1 MFQLVWL
8 WGSVILLRWISP
20 YQGNFSVIELIN
32 IFVNNIAPILIVA
45 GSGYAAGRLLKIE
58 SRSIGQLI
66 FNVFSP
72 ALVFFSLYDS
82 KIGGEELGLLIVVT
96 ISFQVLMALISY
108 IVMRV
113 QKVNDIDK
121 ASVMISSFCLNAGN
135 YGLSL
140 TNFAFGEVVMARA
153 VVIYVANTILN
164 YTLGVFVASSGRQS
178 PGKALLNIAYVPA
191 VYATAAA
198 LILKGLNIELPLVVF
213 RAVTVMK
220 DAAIP
225 AMLILLGL
233 QMAQTITLQKWSL
246 LGWGV
251 LLKLFVSPVLG
262 VALALL
268 FRLNGA
274 EAIAFILQASMP
286 TAVVTLIMAK
296 EYRLDETLVLNLI
309 VVSTLVSPFTLSV
322 VILLLRQAFLPL

>member
-1 MFQLVWL
+1 M
-8 WGSVILLRWISP
+8 
-20 YQGNFSVIELIN
+20 IELVN

-45 GSGYAAGRLLKIE
+45 GAGYAAGRQLKIE

-82 KIGGEELGLLIVVT
+82 KIGGQELGLLIAVT
-96 ISFQVLMALISY
+96 ILFQVVMAALSY
-108 IVMRV
+108 VIMRV
-113 QKVNDIDK
+113 QKVNDVDK
-121 ASVMISSFCLNAGN
+121 ASVMISTFCLNAGN
-135 YGLSL
+135 YGLSVA
-140 TNFAFGEVVMARA
+140 TFAFGEEVLARA

-191 VYATAAA
+191 VYATAVA
-198 LILKGLNIELPLVVF
+198 LILKGLNVEVPLVAF
-213 RAVTVMK
+213 RAVSLLK

-233 QMAQTITLQKWSL
+233 QMAQTIKLGKLAL

-251 LLKLFVSPVLG
+251 GLKLLASPLIAVVIALG
-262 VALALL
+262 FNLT
-268 FRLNGA
+268 GA

-286 TAVVTLIMAK
+286 TAVITLIMAK
-296 EYRLDETLVLNLI
+296 EYGLDEPLVLNLI
-309 VVSTLVSPFTLSV
+309 VVSTLISPFTLSV
-322 VILLLRQAFLPL
+322 VILLLRQAFLPP

>member
-1 MFQLVWL
+1 
-8 WGSVILLRWISP
+8 
-20 YQGNFSVIELIN
+20 VIELVN

-45 GSGYAAGRLLKIE
+45 GAGYAAGKLLSIE

-82 KIGGEELGLLIVVT
+82 KIGGDELGLLIAVT
-96 ISFQVLMALISY
+96 ILFQVVMAALSYVLMRA
-108 IVMRV
+108 
-113 QKVNDIDK
+113 QNVNDIDR
-121 ASVMISSFCLNAGN
+121 ASVMISTFCLNAGN

-140 TNFAFGEVVMARA
+140 ATFAFGEEVLARA

-198 LILKGLNIELPLVVF
+198 LILKGLNVELPLVAF
-213 RAVTVMK
+213 RAVTVLK

-225 AMLILLGL
+225 SMLVLLGL
-233 QMAQTITLQKWSL
+233 QMAQTVTLGKWAL
-246 LGWGV
+246 LGWGIA
-251 LLKLFVSPVLG
+251 LKLLISPVIG
-262 VALALL
+262 VGLALL
-268 FRLNGA
+268 FNLRGA

-296 EYRLDETLVLNLI
+296 EYKLDETLVLNLI
-309 VVSTLVSPFTLSV
+309 VVSTLISPFTLSV

>member
-1 MFQLVWL
+1 
-8 WGSVILLRWISP
+8 
-20 YQGNFSVIELIN
+20 VIELID

-45 GSGYAAGRLLKIE
+45 GAGYAAGKLLKIE

-82 KIGGEELGLLIVVT
+82 KIGGDEFGVLIAIT
-96 ISFQVLMALISY
+96 ILFQVVMAMLSY
-108 IVMRV
+108 VIMRV
-113 QKVNDIDK
+113 QKVNDIDR
-121 ASVMISSFCLNAGN
+121 ASVMISTFCLNAGN

-140 TNFAFGEVVMARA
+140 VNFAFGEEVLARA
-153 VVIYVANTILN
+153 VVISVANTILN
-164 YTLGVFVASSGRQS
+164 YTLGVFVSSSGRQS

-213 RAVTVMK
+213 RAVSVMK

-233 QMAQTITLQKWSL
+233 QMAQTITLGKWSL
-246 LGWGV
+246 LGWG
-251 LLKLFVSPVLG
+251 LGLKLLASPVIG
-262 VALALL
+262 VGLAML

-296 EYRLDETLVLNLI
+296 EYQLDETLVLNLI